1 MRHWV
6 FVSALLAPLLTTP
19 AMAENVSPAPA
30 ATDPD
35 QKIKCPRVEVTGSL
49 LKKGK
54 VCRTVA
60 EWNVIMEN
68 GNRVARAIVQEG
80 AKPTN

>member
-1 MRHWV
+1 MSHQLLV
-6 FVSALLAPLLTTP
+6 TALSISLLSTP
-19 AMAENVSPAPA
+19 AFAENVSPEAA

-35 QKIKCPRVEVTGSL
+35 QKIKCRRVEVTGSL

-60 EWNVIMEN
+60 EWRRIVES
-68 GNRVARAIVQEG
+68 GNRTARAVVEEG

>member
-1 MRHWV
+1 MRRKILGAA
-6 FVSALLAPLLTTP
+6 FSVSFLFAP
-19 AMAENVSPAPA
+19 AVADNASPDVA

-35 QKIKCPRVEVTGSL
+35 QKIKCRKVEVTGSL

-54 VCRTVA
+54 VCRTAA
-60 EWNVIMEN
+60 EWRRIVES
-68 GNRVARAIVQEG
+68 GNRTARAVVEEG

>member
-1 MRHWV
+1 MRHW
-6 FVSALLAPLLTTP
+6 FLVSALLTPLLTT
-19 AMAENVSPAPA
+19 AAFAQNVSPAPA
-30 ATDPD
+30 VTDPD
-35 QKIKCPRVEVTGSL
+35 QKIKCRRVEVTGSL

-60 EWNVIMEN
+60 EWKVIMEN
-68 GNRVARAIVQEG
+68 GNRVARAIVLEG